1 MAAETS
7 FAMHARMSMGNAA
20 RDAVAASLP
29 PPALP
34 GQRLI
39 SFLKAN
45 WEEMIALVIVNSR
58 PISFDTDTSLAIAFT
73 SSNRFPIDEKTREAH
88 M

>member
-1 MAAETS
+1 MNFDWEVGFLQVSLCEPGKLVVMAAETS

-45 WEEMIALVIVNSR
+45 
-58 PISFDTDTSLAIAFT
+58 
-73 SSNRFPIDEKTREAH
+73 
-88 M
+88 